1 MRVMLILRLALG
13 DWLDEWPSSMCLAI
27 GVAAASAPLLLL
39 LAIRTGVVAQLR
51 AELDRFPSSRELVST
66 GQPVVEWK
74 LVREIAAREDVAFV
88 SPQTRL
94 LAANAVVS
102 AGDANVAV
110 DIVPS
115 GPGDPLAPGLRPG
128 GIVLSDG
135 AARGL
140 MGRGLTGSGLTVRP
154 GYRVVFKVNRIGL
167 DGRQAVAMLPL
178 RLDGIIDPRAAGR
191 RIALVDTG
199 LVVATEIY
207 RERPDVAD
215 LATALALARAD
226 MPNRRYSGLRLYA
239 RSVDD
244 VAALR
249 TRLLRAGIDTE
260 SRIEEIRLVK
270 RLDTGLSTIILVI
283 AVVSGLGLSLSL
295 AAAQWGWVER
305 RRADLSYLRLIGFA
319 PADIALLPVVLGQMV
334 VLVGLGL
341 AVLLGFAGQQVV
353 NRLFAG
359 QLASLSEI
367 SRISG
372 SDIAIVAGLSV
383 IVALLASVAAS
394 LAVARISPAA
404 ALRGQ

>member
-1 MRVMLILRLALG
+1 MLILRLAVG
-13 DWLDEWPSSMCLAI
+13 DWLDEWPSSLCLAV

-51 AELDRFPSSRELVST
+51 TELERFPSSRELVST
-66 GQPVVEWK
+66 GQPIVEWP
-74 LVREIAAREDVAFV
+74 LVKELAARRDVAFV
-88 SPQTRL
+88 APQTRL
-94 LAANAVVS
+94 LAANAVLS
-102 AGDANVAV
+102 SGAATVAV
-110 DIVPS
+110 DIIPS
-115 GPGDPLAPGLRPG
+115 GPGDPLARGLRPG
-128 GIVLSDG
+128 GIFLSDA
-135 AARGL
+135 AAREL
-140 MGRGLTGSGLTVRP
+140 AARP
-154 GYRVVFKVNRIGL
+154 GDRLSFKVNRVGL
-167 DGRQAVAMLPL
+167 DGRPAVAALPL
-178 RLDGIIDPRAAGR
+178 RIDGVIDPRAAGR
-191 RIALVDTG
+191 RIALVDLR

-207 RERPDVAD
+207 RERPEVAD
-215 LATALALARAD
+215 LATALAAAEAELPR
-226 MPNRRYSGLRLYA
+226 RRYSGLRLYA

-319 PADIALLPVVLGQMV
+319 PADIALLPVALGQLV
-334 VLVGLGL
+334 VLAGLGL
-341 AVLLGFAGQQVV
+341 AILLGFAGQHVV

-394 LAVARISPAA
+394 VAVARISPAA